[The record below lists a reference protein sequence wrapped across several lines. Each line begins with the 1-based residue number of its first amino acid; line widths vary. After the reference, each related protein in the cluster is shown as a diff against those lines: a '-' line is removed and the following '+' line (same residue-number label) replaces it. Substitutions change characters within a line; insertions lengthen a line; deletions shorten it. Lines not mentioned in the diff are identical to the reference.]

1 MAAFFSSYCFCS
13 PAFSDFIAFRSF
25 AILLAGAQT
34 TVTALQR
41 LGRLG
46 GRAPLHIQCVIAGR
60 HVRDLG
66 LDHVDVIQRLAVLC
80 HGVVQLLERLVHL
93 HQDFVHLFVVGLGLG
108 VLEHRLIR
116 SREGSLQLGRAS
128 VDILARVADVAQ
140 DLVDLLPLL
149 VDVADDV
156 QDPVDVRRALDVARQ
171 LLQLLRQSLGGFLL
185 GAQLCQHAF
194 RLVAHLL
201 DFAEL

>member
-1 MAAFFSSYCFCS
+1 MNQLKSLHFPLAAFFSSYCFCS

-34 TVTALQR
+34 TVTALLAAAGQA
-41 LGRLG
+41 GW
-46 GRAPLHIQCVIAGR
+46 RAPLHIQCVIASR

-156 QDPVDVRRALDVARQ
+156 QDPVDVR
-171 LLQLLRQSLGGFLL
+171 
-185 GAQLCQHAF
+185 
-194 RLVAHLL
+194 
-201 DFAEL
+201 